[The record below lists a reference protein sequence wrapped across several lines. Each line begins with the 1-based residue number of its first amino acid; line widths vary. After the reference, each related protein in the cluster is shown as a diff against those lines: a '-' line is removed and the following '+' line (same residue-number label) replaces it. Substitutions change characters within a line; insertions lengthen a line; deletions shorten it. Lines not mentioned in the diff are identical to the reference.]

1 MATITIQEHPDLLT
15 IVIVFTVPPEQQ
27 DAHIEYLQK
36 VAADQTKID
45 GFISCA
51 IFKSE
56 DGVRV
61 TEYVQWR
68 SREHFE
74 AMRANLSASAH
85 TPNPAVQADAHLYEI
100 VSVISA

>member
-1 MATITIQEHPDLLT
+1 MSTITIEEHPPLLT
-15 IVIVFTVPPEQQ
+15 IVIVFTVPQDQQ
-27 DAHIEYLQK
+27 DAHIEYLRQ

-45 GFISCA
+45 GFVSCA

-74 AMRANLSASAH
+74 AMRANLAASAH
-85 TPNPAVQADAHLYEI
+85 TPNPAVQADAHIYEI
-100 VSVISA
+100 VSVIRA